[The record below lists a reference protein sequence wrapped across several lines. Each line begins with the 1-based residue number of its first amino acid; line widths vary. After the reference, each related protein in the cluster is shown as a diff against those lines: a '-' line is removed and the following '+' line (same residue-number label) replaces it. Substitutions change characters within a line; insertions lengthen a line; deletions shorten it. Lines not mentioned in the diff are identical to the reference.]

1 MKPTVR
7 GEIHNL
13 HTLEKLAVDL
23 AGEMSIS
30 RIERKIKEYCEP
42 LIAQVEAKARLN
54 LLNEVREL
62 VEKQK
67 LGTYKEWIG
76 ATRKYGGT
84 REEWE
89 KLNNR
94 GHDRVIDD
102 LLSALKELEGENV
115 PNK

>member
-1 MKPTVR
+1 MKPTLR
-7 GEIHNL
+7 AESLSERITDILNL
-13 HTLEKLAVDL
+13 SDNNFVKRDL
-23 AGEMSIS
+23 ILSE
-30 RIERKIKEYCEP
+30 
-42 LIAQVEAKARLN
+42 LAQVEAKARLN

-67 LGTYKEWIG
+67 LGTYKEWVG

-102 LLSALKELEGENV
+102 LLSALDKLEGE
-115 PNK
+115 K